1 MEQQNKEKRKLK
13 MNRMQWTI
21 VAGVL
26 ILAVVLVYALVKN
39 NKVAS
44 SYEVVTSMSRGD
56 DTSVYYCM
64 MRKGMIKY
72 SKDGVAMTNKSGSVL
87 WNQTYEMASPTMT
100 SAGDY
105 VAVGDIGANTIYI
118 FNEYGQLGR
127 VSTDVPIQE
136 IQISEQGVV
145 AAVLSDTSSNYI
157 NLYDKQGNSLGSI
170 KASLENTGY
179 PLAIALS
186 PDASKLAVSY
196 LIVKSGSMQSRI
208 VSYDFSDVEGDH
220 LLDTQELEGLY
231 PKAAFLDSREVVLFG
246 EKGFVLYQADSKKIE
261 TQENFESEINSVFCT
276 NQKLGFIFKNEDDNG
291 KYRMEIYNKAGK
303 KSSTYYF
310 DLDYSG
316 MTADDDEV
324 ILYNDEEMLIYQM
337 GGRVRFRG
345 TFNTAVTGVMPS
357 WEDGLYWLID
367 DQSLREIRTYKISI
381 RGKYVHR
388 ISIF

>member
-21 VAGVL
+21 AAGVL

-64 MRKGMIKY
+64 MRKGMVKY

-105 VAVGDIGANTIYI
+105 VAVGDIGAHTIYI

-127 VSTDVPIQE
+127 VSNDVPIQE

-145 AAVLSDTSSNYI
+145 VAVLSDTSSNYI

-367 DQSLREIRTYKISI
+367 DQSLREIRI
-381 RGKYVHR
+381 R
-388 ISIF
+388 

>member
-64 MRKGMIKY
+64 MRKGMVKY

-367 DQSLREIRTYKISI
+367 DQSLREIRI
-381 RGKYVHR
+381 R
-388 ISIF
+388 

>member
-21 VAGVL
+21 AAGVL

-64 MRKGMIKY
+64 MRKGMVKY
-72 SKDGVAMTNKSGSVL
+72 SKDGVAMTNKSGTVL

-136 IQISEQGVV
+136 IQISEKGVV

-261 TQENFESEINSVFCT
+261 TQESFESEINSVFCT

-367 DQSLREIRTYKISI
+367 DQSLREIRI
-381 RGKYVHR
+381 R
-388 ISIF
+388 

>member
-21 VAGVL
+21 AAGVL

-64 MRKGMIKY
+64 MRKGMVKY
-72 SKDGVAMTNKSGSVL
+72 SKDGVAMTNKSGTVL

-208 VSYDFSDVEGDH
+208 VAYDFSDVEGDH

-231 PKAAFLDSREVVLFG
+231 PKAAFLDSRKVVLFG

-367 DQSLREIRTYKISI
+367 DQSLREIRI
-381 RGKYVHR
+381 R
-388 ISIF
+388 

>member
-21 VAGVL
+21 AAGVL

-64 MRKGMIKY
+64 MRKGMVKY

-231 PKAAFLDSREVVLFG
+231 PKAAFLDSREVVLLG

-367 DQSLREIRTYKISI
+367 DQSLREIRI
-381 RGKYVHR
+381 R
-388 ISIF
+388 

>member
-26 ILAVVLVYALVKN
+26 ILSVVLVYALVKN
-39 NKVAS
+39 NKVTS

-64 MRKGMIKY
+64 MRKGMVKY
-72 SKDGVAMTNKSGSVL
+72 SKDGVAMTNKNGSVL

-367 DQSLREIRTYKISI
+367 DQSLREIRI
-381 RGKYVHR
+381 R
-388 ISIF
+388 

>member
-1 MEQQNKEKRKLK
+1 M
-13 MNRMQWTI
+13 
-21 VAGVL
+21 
-26 ILAVVLVYALVKN
+26 
-39 NKVAS
+39 
-44 SYEVVTSMSRGD
+44 
-56 DTSVYYCM
+56 
-64 MRKGMIKY
+64 
-72 SKDGVAMTNKSGSVL
+72 
-87 WNQTYEMASPTMT
+87 
-100 SAGDY
+100 
-105 VAVGDIGANTIYI
+105 AVGDIGANTIYI

-316 MTADDDEV
+316 VTADDDEV
-324 ILYNDEEMLIYQM
+324 ILYNDGEMLIYQM

-367 DQSLREIRTYKISI
+367 DQSLREIRI
-381 RGKYVHR
+381 R
-388 ISIF
+388 

>member
-64 MRKGMIKY
+64 MRKGMVKY

-231 PKAAFLDSREVVLFG
+231 PKAEFLDSREVVLFG

-261 TQENFESEINSVFCT
+261 TQESFESEINSVFCT

-367 DQSLREIRTYKISI
+367 DQSLREIRI
-381 RGKYVHR
+381 R
-388 ISIF
+388 

>member
-21 VAGVL
+21 AAGVL

-64 MRKGMIKY
+64 MRKGMIRY
-72 SKDGVAMTNKSGSVL
+72 SKDGVAMTNKSGTVL
-87 WNQTYEMASPTMT
+87 WNQTYEMTSPTMT

-170 KASLENTGY
+170 KASLDNTGY

-196 LIVKSGSMQSRI
+196 LIVNSGSMQSRI
-208 VSYDFSDVEGDH
+208 VSYDFSDVESDH
-220 LLDTQELEGLY
+220 LLDTQELDGLY
-231 PKAAFLDSREVVLFG
+231 PKAAFLDSHEVVLFG
-246 EKGFVLYQADSKKIE
+246 EKGFVLYQADSKEIE
-261 TQENFESEINSVFCT
+261 TQEAFESEINSVFCT

-291 KYRMEIYNKAGK
+291 KCRMEIYNKAGK
-303 KSSTYYF
+303 KSGTYYF

-316 MTADDDEV
+316 LTADDDEV

-367 DQSLREIRTYKISI
+367 DQSLREIRI
-381 RGKYVHR
+381 R
-388 ISIF
+388 

>member
-21 VAGVL
+21 AAGVL

-64 MRKGMIKY
+64 MRKGMVKY
-72 SKDGVAMTNKSGSVL
+72 SKDGVAMTNKSGTVL

-208 VSYDFSDVEGDH
+208 VAYDFSDVEGDH

-303 KSSTYYF
+303 KSSSYYF

-367 DQSLREIRTYKISI
+367 DQSLREIRI
-381 RGKYVHR
+381 R
-388 ISIF
+388 

>member
-21 VAGVL
+21 AAGVL

-64 MRKGMIKY
+64 MRKGMVKY

-208 VSYDFSDVEGDH
+208 VAYDFSDVEGDH

-367 DQSLREIRTYKISI
+367 DQSLREIRI
-381 RGKYVHR
+381 R
-388 ISIF
+388 

>member
-21 VAGVL
+21 AAGVL

-64 MRKGMIKY
+64 MRKGMVKY
-72 SKDGVAMTNKSGSVL
+72 SKDGVAMTNKSGTVL

-316 MTADDDEV
+316 VTADDDEV
-324 ILYNDEEMLIYQM
+324 ILYNDGEMLIYQM

-367 DQSLREIRTYKISI
+367 DQSLREIRI
-381 RGKYVHR
+381 R
-388 ISIF
+388 

>member
-64 MRKGMIKY
+64 MRKGMVKY

-208 VSYDFSDVEGDH
+208 VSYDFSDVEGEH

-367 DQSLREIRTYKISI
+367 DQSLREIRI
-381 RGKYVHR
+381 R
-388 ISIF
+388 

>member
-64 MRKGMIKY
+64 MRKGMVKY

-157 NLYDKQGNSLGSI
+157 NLYDKQGNSRGSI

-208 VSYDFSDVEGDH
+208 VAYDFSDVEGDH

-367 DQSLREIRTYKISI
+367 DQSLREIRI
-381 RGKYVHR
+381 R
-388 ISIF
+388 

>member
-64 MRKGMIKY
+64 MRKGMVKY

-316 MTADDDEV
+316 MTADDNEV
-324 ILYNDEEMLIYQM
+324 ILYNDEEMLIYHM

-367 DQSLREIRTYKISI
+367 DQSLREIRI
-381 RGKYVHR
+381 R
-388 ISIF
+388 

>member
-1 MEQQNKEKRKLK
+1 MEQQNKEKRRLK

-21 VAGVL
+21 AAGVL

-64 MRKGMIKY
+64 MRKGMVKY
-72 SKDGVAMTNKSGSVL
+72 SKDGVAMTNKSGTVL

-367 DQSLREIRTYKISI
+367 DQSLREIRI
-381 RGKYVHR
+381 R
-388 ISIF
+388 

>member
-21 VAGVL
+21 VAGGL

-56 DTSVYYCM
+56 NTSVYYCM
-64 MRKGMIKY
+64 MRKGMVKY

-324 ILYNDEEMLIYQM
+324 ILYNDGEMLIYQM

-367 DQSLREIRTYKISI
+367 DQSLREIRI
-381 RGKYVHR
+381 R
-388 ISIF
+388 

>member
-26 ILAVVLVYALVKN
+26 ILAAVLVYALVKN

-64 MRKGMIKY
+64 MRKGMVKY
-72 SKDGVAMTNKSGSVL
+72 SKDGVAMTNKSGTVL

-136 IQISEQGVV
+136 IQISKQGVV

-208 VSYDFSDVEGDH
+208 VAYDFSDVEGDH

-261 TQENFESEINSVFCT
+261 TQESFESEINSVFCT

-367 DQSLREIRTYKISI
+367 DQSLREIRI
-381 RGKYVHR
+381 R
-388 ISIF
+388 

>member
-64 MRKGMIKY
+64 MRKGMVKY

-276 NQKLGFIFKNEDDNG
+276 NQKLGFTFKNEYDNG

-324 ILYNDEEMLIYQM
+324 ILYNDEEMLIYHM

-367 DQSLREIRTYKISI
+367 DQSLREIRI
-381 RGKYVHR
+381 R
-388 ISIF
+388 

>member
-21 VAGVL
+21 AAGVL

-56 DTSVYYCM
+56 DTSVYYRM
-64 MRKGMIKY
+64 MRKGMVKY
-72 SKDGVAMTNKSGSVL
+72 SKDGVAMTNKSGTVL

-145 AAVLSDTSSNYI
+145 AAVLSDISSNYI

-196 LIVKSGSMQSRI
+196 LIVNSGSMQSRI
-208 VSYDFSDVEGDH
+208 VFYDFSDVEGDH

-324 ILYNDEEMLIYQM
+324 ILYNDEEMLIYQL

-367 DQSLREIRTYKISI
+367 DQSLREIRI
-381 RGKYVHR
+381 R
-388 ISIF
+388 

>member
-21 VAGVL
+21 AAGVL

-64 MRKGMIKY
+64 MRKGMVKY
-72 SKDGVAMTNKSGSVL
+72 SKDGVAMTDKSGTVL

-208 VSYDFSDVEGDH
+208 VAYDFSDVEGDH

-367 DQSLREIRTYKISI
+367 DQSLREIRI
-381 RGKYVHR
+381 R
-388 ISIF
+388 

>member
-21 VAGVL
+21 AAGVL

-64 MRKGMIKY
+64 MRKGMVKY
-72 SKDGVAMTNKSGSVL
+72 SKDGVAMTNKSGTVL

-208 VSYDFSDVEGDH
+208 VFYDFSDVEGDH
-220 LLDTQELEGLY
+220 LMDTQELEGLY

-276 NQKLGFIFKNEDDNG
+276 DHELGFIFKNEDDNG

-316 MTADDDEV
+316 LTADDDEV

-367 DQSLREIRTYKISI
+367 DQSLREIRI
-381 RGKYVHR
+381 R
-388 ISIF
+388 

>member
-64 MRKGMIKY
+64 MRKGMVKY
-72 SKDGVAMTNKSGSVL
+72 SKDGVAMTNKSGTVL

-118 FNEYGQLGR
+118 FNEYGQLGH

-324 ILYNDEEMLIYQM
+324 ILYNDGEMLIYQM

-367 DQSLREIRTYKISI
+367 DQSLREIRI
-381 RGKYVHR
+381 R
-388 ISIF
+388 

>member
-21 VAGVL
+21 VAEVL

-64 MRKGMIKY
+64 MRKGMVKY

-324 ILYNDEEMLIYQM
+324 ILYNDEEMLIYHM

-367 DQSLREIRTYKISI
+367 DQSLREIRI
-381 RGKYVHR
+381 R
-388 ISIF
+388 

>member
-1 MEQQNKEKRKLK
+1 MEQQNKEKQKLK

-21 VAGVL
+21 AAGVL

-64 MRKGMIKY
+64 MRKGMVKY
-72 SKDGVAMTNKSGSVL
+72 SKDGVAMTNKSGTVL

-118 FNEYGQLGR
+118 FNEYGQLGH

-367 DQSLREIRTYKISI
+367 DQSLREIRI
-381 RGKYVHR
+381 R
-388 ISIF
+388 

>member
-21 VAGVL
+21 AAGVL

-64 MRKGMIKY
+64 MRKGMVKY
-72 SKDGVAMTNKSGSVL
+72 SKDGVAMTNKSGTVL

-118 FNEYGQLGR
+118 FNEYGQLGH
-127 VSTDVPIQE
+127 VFTDVPIQE

-337 GGRVRFRG
+337 GRVRFRG

-367 DQSLREIRTYKISI
+367 DQSLREIRI
-381 RGKYVHR
+381 R
-388 ISIF
+388 

>member
-1 MEQQNKEKRKLK
+1 MEQQNKEKQKLK

-21 VAGVL
+21 AAGVL

-64 MRKGMIKY
+64 MRKGMVKY
-72 SKDGVAMTNKSGSVL
+72 SKDGVAMTNKSGTVL

-231 PKAAFLDSREVVLFG
+231 PKAAFLDNREVVLFG

-324 ILYNDEEMLIYQM
+324 ILYNDGEMLIYQM

-367 DQSLREIRTYKISI
+367 DQSLREIRI
-381 RGKYVHR
+381 R
-388 ISIF
+388 

>member
-64 MRKGMIKY
+64 MRKGMVKY

-261 TQENFESEINSVFCT
+261 TQENFESEINSVLCT

-367 DQSLREIRTYKISI
+367 DQSLREIRI
-381 RGKYVHR
+381 R
-388 ISIF
+388 

>member
-64 MRKGMIKY
+64 MRKGMVKY
-72 SKDGVAMTNKSGSVL
+72 SKDGVAMTNKSGTVL

-208 VSYDFSDVEGDH
+208 VAYDFSDVEGDH

-367 DQSLREIRTYKISI
+367 DQSLREIHI
-381 RGKYVHR
+381 R
-388 ISIF
+388 